1 MEMNTIKQTFIKS
14 GYNYNLEKRDGMI
27 ALYSMSK
34 DNDIKHYEV
43 HKVRIKT
50 GSVSKIK
57 SLGGNVRVLQQPTR
71 EILAG
76 DEDFGSYGWSFQ
88 HLDNAL
94 VKYNELVSKK

>member
-1 MEMNTIKQTFIKS
+1 MIKISETFKKGS
-14 GYNYNLEKRDGMI
+14 YDYQLEQRDGAI
-27 ALYSMSK
+27 ALFSMSSNNEK
-34 DNDIKHYEV
+34 VAYEV

-50 GSVSKIK
+50 GSVGKIK

-76 DEDFGSYGWSFQ
+76 NEDFGSYGWSFQ